1 MLQHLKEIKGMV
13 SMTIKSDN
21 VFSITPIGGLGQIG
35 SNMTLVSGQEES
47 VIIDCGILFP
57 NEDSFGVN
65 YIIPSLEV
73 LKKHDPKHLII
84 THGHEDHI
92 GAISHILLAFPSI
105 KVWSSPFSSELIKR
119 KLKRDKINRKIEIFK
134 EKDEIEF
141 NDFSVIPIHTNHSIP
156 ETNGLLF
163 KFTSK
168 NVCFF
173 LISDFKFDNQ
183 TPYEPPMDLKF
194 IKEKTKNFEKRLL
207 LVDST
212 NIKSRN
218 TKTFSEADIIPKIEN
233 IIETNKKRIFITLF
247 PSNIFRQKTIL
258 NACKKLKRNVIPY
271 GKSVENY
278 LQTAIDT
285 NLIKENFKNIKDVKS
300 TDCESDKNVIII
312 SGCQGDF
319 KGALRRV
326 AVGEDTYF
334 KIKKGDLFIF
344 SSTPIPGN
352 EKKVS
357 QIINKIYE
365 AGGEVITNN
374 DLLIHSSG
382 HAGKE
387 DLKIIYRAFNP
398 TDIIPIHGESSLLN
412 YHKKFIED
420 SYPSAKP
427 HLMYNFDN
435 LVVKN
440 NLDLHV
446 YKNEPI
452 ENIFIHGK
460 GIPLDKDAFRQ
471 RRKLASMG
479 IIFISLKVDT
489 LNRKKITQKVDFMGL
504 PQILDQYKDNLIN
517 LINNHFNKNKVRSFE
532 KTEDNLKVEVRKM
545 CNQHLGYKPQV
556 LIHFI

>member
-1 MLQHLKEIKGMV
+1 
-13 SMTIKSDN
+13 MTTKKNN

-57 NEDSFGVN
+57 NEDCFGVN
-65 YIIPSLEV
+65 YIIPNLEI

-92 GAISHILLAFPSI
+92 GAISHILLEFPSI
-105 KVWSSPFSSELIKR
+105 KIWSSPFSSELIKR
-119 KLKRDKINRKIEIFK
+119 KLNRDKLNRKIEIFK
-134 EKDEIEF
+134 EKEEIQF
-141 NDFSVIPIHTNHSIP
+141 NDFSITPIHTNHSIP
-156 ETNGLLF
+156 ETHGLFF
-163 KFTSK
+163 KFNSEK
-168 NVCFF
+168 VCFF
-173 LISDFKFDNQ
+173 LISDFKYDEK
-183 TPYEPPMDLKF
+183 TPYEAPMDLNF
-194 IKEKTKNFEKRLL
+194 IKEQAKTFKKRLL
-207 LVDST
+207 LIDST
-212 NIKSRN
+212 NIKSKN
-218 TKTFSEADIIPKIEN
+218 VKTFSEADIIPTIEN
-233 IIETNKKRIFITLF
+233 IIKTNKKRIFITLF

-258 NACKKLKRNVIPY
+258 NASQKFKRNVIPY

-285 NLIKENFKNIKDVKS
+285 KLIREDISNIKSAKS
-300 TDCESDKNVIII
+300 VDCTSDKNIIII

-326 AVGEDTYF
+326 AIGEDTYF
-334 KIKKGDLFIF
+334 KIKEGDIFIF

-365 AGGEVITNN
+365 SGGEVITNN

-387 DLKIIYRAFNP
+387 DLKIIYEAFCP

-412 YHKKFIED
+412 YHKNFIEEA
-420 SYPSAKP
+420 YPKAKS

-440 NLDLHV
+440 DLELKV

-479 IIFISLKVDT
+479 IVFISLKIDT
-489 LNRKKITQKVDFMGL
+489 LNRKKVTQKINFLGL
-504 PQILDQYKDNLIN
+504 PHLLDNYKEKLEEI
-517 LINNHFNKNKVRSFE
+517 INNHLNKNKIKSFE
-532 KTEDNLKVEVRKM
+532 KTEDNLKVEIRKL
-545 CNQHLGYKPQV
+545 CNQFLGYKPQV

>member
-13 SMTIKSDN
+13 SMKIKSN
-21 VFSITPIGGLGQIG
+21 SIFSIVPIGGLGQIG

-73 LKKHDPKHLII
+73 LKMHNPKHLII

-92 GAISHILLAFPSI
+92 GAISHILSEFPSI

-119 KLKRDKINRKIEIFK
+119 KLNRDKLNRKIEIFK
-134 EKDEIEF
+134 EKREIEF
-141 NDFSVIPIHTNHSIP
+141 NDFSVTPIQANHSIP
-156 ETNGLLF
+156 ETHGLLF
-163 KFTSK
+163 KFNSK
-168 NVCFF
+168 SICFF
-173 LISDFKFDNQ
+173 LLSDFKYDNQ
-183 TPYEPPMDLKF
+183 TPYEHPMDLEF
-194 IKEKTKNFEKRLL
+194 IKEQTKSYEKRLL

-218 TKTFSEADIIPKIEN
+218 TKTFSEADLIPTIEN

-285 NLIKENFKNIKDVKS
+285 KLIQEIFNNIKSAKS
-300 TDCESDKNVIII
+300 TDCESEKNVIII

-326 AVGEDTYF
+326 AIGEDTYF
-334 KIKKGDLFIF
+334 KIKQGDLFIF

-365 AGGEVITNN
+365 AGGEVLTNN

-387 DLKIIYRAFNP
+387 DLKIIYEAFNP

-412 YHKKFIED
+412 YHKKFIEE
-420 SYPSAKP
+420 SFPNAKP
-427 HLMYNFDN
+427 HLMYNFDK

-440 NLDLHV
+440 NLNVKV
-446 YKNEPI
+446 YKNDPV

-460 GIPLDKDAFRQ
+460 GIPLDKDAFRE
-471 RRKLASMG
+471 RRKIASLG
-479 IIFISLKVDT
+479 IVFLSLKIES
-489 LNRKKITQKVDFMGL
+489 LNRKKITQKIDFLGL
-504 PQILDQYKDNLIN
+504 PHLLEQNKENLTN
-517 LINNHFNKNKVRSFE
+517 LINNHFNKNKIRSLE
-532 KTEDNLKVEVRKM
+532 KTEDNLKIEIRKM
-545 CNQHLGYKPQV
+545 CNQYLGYKPQV

>member
-1 MLQHLKEIKGMV
+1 MKTK
-13 SMTIKSDN
+13 N
-21 VFSITPIGGLGQIG
+21 NNAFSITPIGGLGQIG

-47 VIIDCGILFP
+47 IIIDCGILFP

-65 YIIPSLEV
+65 YIIPNLEV

-92 GAISHILLAFPSI
+92 GAISHILLEFPSI
-105 KVWSSPFSSELIKR
+105 KIWSSPFSAELIHR
-119 KLKRDKINRKIEIFK
+119 KLNRDKISRKIQIYK
-134 EKDEIEF
+134 DKDEIKFSE
-141 NDFSVIPIHTNHSIP
+141 FSVTPIHTNHSIP
-156 ETNGLLF
+156 ETHGLLF
-163 KFTSK
+163 KFNSIK
-168 NVCFF
+168 ACFF
-173 LISDFKFDNQ
+173 LISDFKFDDQ
-183 TPYEPPMDLKF
+183 TPYEAPMDLEF
-194 IKEKTKNFEKRLL
+194 IKEQSKPFEKRLL

-212 NIKSRN
+212 NIKSKN
-218 TKTFSEADIIPKIEN
+218 TKTFSEADIIPSIEKIL
-233 IIETNKKRIFITLF
+233 ETHKKRVFITLF
-247 PSNIFRQKTIL
+247 PSNIFRQQTIL
-258 NACKKLKRNVIPY
+258 KASQKFKRSVIPY

-285 NLIKENFKNIKDVKS
+285 KLINESTSNIKSVKS
-300 TDCESDKNVIII
+300 VDCESDKNIIII

-319 KGALRRV
+319 RGALRRV

-334 KIKKGDLFIF
+334 KIKEGDTFIF

-365 AGGEVITNN
+365 AGGKVITNN

-387 DLKIIYRAFNP
+387 DLRIIYQAFNP

-412 YHKKFIED
+412 YHKSFIEEA
-420 SYPSAKP
+420 YPRAKS

-440 NLDLHV
+440 NLEV
-446 YKNEPI
+446 KIYKNEPI
-452 ENIFIHGK
+452 ENTFIHGK

-471 RRKLASMG
+471 RRKIASMG
-479 IIFISLKVDT
+479 IVFISLKIET
-489 LNRKKITQKVDFMGL
+489 LSRKKITQKIDFLGL
-504 PQILDQYKDNLIN
+504 PLILNQYKENLENLIN
-517 LINNHFNKNKVRSFE
+517 IHFNKNKIRSFE
-532 KTEDNLKVEVRKM
+532 KTEDNLKVEIRKM
-545 CNQHLGYKPQV
+545 CNQFLGYKPQV